1 MRLLLILF
9 IGLFS
14 VTSIFAQDTTTI
26 DLNSDQQ
33 EINGRVSFYRDYSR
47 SLDVEKVKN
56 KEFITPSRKIINI
69 GYSTDDLWLRFSL
82 KNISENDFEGY
93 LQIDKRI
100 HDSLQLYSGDEY
112 QITGVRVPA
121 SEKETS
127 GSGYLKIQVPADTTK
142 TYYLKVSSSHGK
154 VMNMSLINQRGHTKS
169 EMSWSFMNG
178 LLIGSFLLFAF
189 YNFSLALRVNDNSF
203 YFYVLS
209 NLGIL
214 FVELSLRGFFVDLPS
229 SFPTDFAFITTA
241 TAVSF
246 FVLSSSLFCL
256 RFLKLREY
264 SKTGYF
270 MLIGVIALQLCFW
283 IIPISMHLAG
293 IKVHF
298 MTASIGTVLFAIA
311 ATYSGSVAYKKGN
324 PYAIYYLYGWTAGFV
339 GVISYTL
346 QASGVIPNNWF
357 TNYFHLVTCYIEL
370 LMLSIAL
377 SSKYRDLR
385 KESRKLEV
393 KLNFK
398 EEDLNKFAIDNQ
410 RRHTVNQKLTD
421 ELQQI
426 DFTNRELAK
435 KQIQSLLM
443 SVSNLSI
450 DDEKQIV
457 LQEHRDQINSEFVST
472 LKTTH
477 PDLTK
482 SELDLCSLIK
492 LGYSTKKIAN
502 LRDSSIGSV
511 KVAKSRIKKKV
522 GISQKL
528 DDYLREL

>member
-1 MRLLLILF
+1 
-9 IGLFS
+9 
-14 VTSIFAQDTTTI
+14 
-26 DLNSDQQ
+26 
-33 EINGRVSFYRDYSR
+33 
-47 SLDVEKVKN
+47 
-56 KEFITPSRKIINI
+56 
-69 GYSTDDLWLRFSL
+69 
-82 KNISENDFEGY
+82 
-93 LQIDKRI
+93 
-100 HDSLQLYSGDEY
+100 
-112 QITGVRVPA
+112 
-121 SEKETS
+121 
-127 GSGYLKIQVPADTTK
+127 
-142 TYYLKVSSSHGK
+142 
-154 VMNMSLINQRGHTKS
+154 
-169 EMSWSFMNG
+169 
-178 LLIGSFLLFAF
+178 
-189 YNFSLALRVNDNSF
+189 
-203 YFYVLS
+203 
-209 NLGIL
+209 
-214 FVELSLRGFFVDLPS
+214 
-229 SFPTDFAFITTA
+229 
-241 TAVSF
+241 
-246 FVLSSSLFCL
+246 
-256 RFLKLREY
+256 
-264 SKTGYF
+264 
-270 MLIGVIALQLCFW
+270 MLVGVICLQLCFW
-283 IIPISMHLAG
+283 IIPISIHLAG
-293 IKVHF
+293 LKVHF

-311 ATYSGSVAYKKGN
+311 ATYSGIVAYKKGN
-324 PYAIYYLYGWTAGFV
+324 PYAIYYLFGWTTGFI

-385 KESRKLEV
+385 KESRTLEV
-393 KLNFK
+393 KLNNK

-426 DFTNRELAK
+426 DFTNREVAK

-450 DDEKQIV
+450 DDEKQLV
-457 LQEHRDQINSEFVST
+457 LQEHRDQINSEFVNT

-492 LGYSTKKIAN
+492 LGYSTKKIAD